1 MSDKKINE
9 VNFHFGFRKENYKWL
24 LIGLAINI
32 LGFLLM
38 IGGGSDDPNVFKE
51 KELFSTTRLTI
62 SPMLIIGRYVVM
74 IFAIMKKN
82 NKPVRKTEELD
93 SL

>member
-1 MSDKKINE
+1 MSKKNTTDT
-9 VNFHFGFRKENYKWL
+9 NFHFGFRKENYKIL

-32 LGFLLM
+32 VGFLLM

-51 KELFSTTRLTI
+51 KELFSPVRLTL
-62 SPMLIIGRYVVM
+62 SPILIILGYVVM

-82 NKPVRKTEELD
+82 KAVQQNTEE
-93 SL
+93 

>member
-1 MSDKKINE
+1 MSEKNINE
-9 VNFHFGFRKENYKWL
+9 TEFHFGFRKENYKLL

-51 KELFSTTRLTI
+51 AELFNQTRLTI
-62 SPMLIIGRYVVM
+62 SPILIVAGYVV
-74 IFAIMKKN
+74 IIYAIMRKN
-82 NKPVRKTEELD
+82 KSTEKSTEE
-93 SL
+93 